1 METAEARIQE
11 YFNGL
16 MTMVDQST
24 KSETDQLLMAGA
36 MMAVAKI
43 LYHKN
48 LSEDQFGYSAF
59 GLKNTISRSGLDYLK
74 AYKEKFFL

>member
-1 METAEARIQE
+1 MQDPVEKLED
-11 YFNGL
+11 YYNGL
-16 MTMVDQST
+16 MTIAE
-24 KSETDQLLMAGA
+24 KSVTSEEEGILLAGA